1 MVMGLYCA
9 HARVLLHIGLHILF
23 TAMLGE
29 TINSSQYQLCEPLKC
44 GGGRSPEIRYP
55 FYIPG
60 KERGLC
66 GYPGF
71 EIICQG
77 TKTMYGHYSVERI
90 SYEEQ
95 SIQLVN
101 EYVMDAPCFTPRP
114 STFYPVNPIL
124 GHSYSFHPR
133 LRFFYNCTG
142 SFSFRYPT
150 IPVNCTSNPIYN
162 SFVALIHPNDP
173 YYQEGGACQS
183 SVEVP
188 VELKEGLSNQTIG
201 DVDYKELLKEGFI
214 LKWDL
219 LPEKNCQT
227 CRQSN
232 GRCGLSDEE
241 HFCCYC
247 PDGTRHHKDCNSSN
261 SGKRRLWLKIG
272 HGIGIGSLIIGLLSY
287 VIYLKRKNASH
298 KLHLRNNTSCPYS
311 NSDMGER
318 SVYFEVPIFTSS
330 ELEEATN
337 NFSASNE
344 LGDGG
349 FGTVY
354 YGKLRD
360 GREVAVKRLNQ
371 HSHLRVKQFMNEV
384 EILTRLRHKNL
395 VLLYGCTSRH
405 SHELLL
411 VYEYVSNGTVADHIH
426 SRKAKLS
433 MLPWHARMSIAIETA
448 TALAHLHASDI
459 IHRDVTTNNILLDSN
474 FSVKVADF
482 GLSRLF
488 PNDVSH
494 ISTSPQGTPGYV
506 DPEYYQCY
514 QLTEKSD
521 VYSFG
526 VVLIELISSKTAV
539 DVSRA
544 RHEINLA
551 NLAVNKIQKCAFSE
565 LIDPTLGF
573 ELDDEIYRMTTSVA
587 ELTFRCLQQDKEMR
601 PSMDEVLKELKV
613 IASGE
618 KAADEFVDVDGDEN
632 VLASP
637 PDYDDVQLLKNM
649 QLTRSP
655 VSVTQ
660 RWDSISS
667 RSAPSVQV

>member
-44 GGGRSPEIRYP
+44 GGGRSPEIRWSLP
-55 FYIPG
+55 VV
-60 KERGLC
+60 C
-66 GYPGF
+66 GD
-71 EIICQG
+71 
-77 TKTMYGHYSVERI
+77 
-90 SYEEQ
+90 EQ
-95 SIQLVN
+95 
-101 EYVMDAPCFTPRP
+101 
-114 STFYPVNPIL
+114 
-124 GHSYSFHPR
+124 
-133 LRFFYNCTG
+133 
-142 SFSFRYPT
+142 
-150 IPVNCTSNPIYN
+150 
-162 SFVALIHPNDP
+162 
-173 YYQEGGACQS
+173 
-183 SVEVP
+183 
-188 VELKEGLSNQTIG
+188 
-201 DVDYKELLKEGFI
+201 
-214 LKWDL
+214 
-219 LPEKNCQT
+219 
-227 CRQSN
+227 
-232 GRCGLSDEE
+232 

-247 PDGTRHHKDCNSSN
+247 PDGTHHHKDCNSSN
-261 SGKRRLWLKIG
+261 SGKRGMWLKIG
-272 HGIGIGSLIIGLLSY
+272 QGIGIGSLIIGLLSY

-298 KLHLRNNTSCPYS
+298 KPHLRNNTSCPYS

-354 YGKLRD
+354 Y
-360 GREVAVKRLNQ
+360 VAVKRLNQ

-426 SRKAKLS
+426 SRKAKLA

-448 TALAHLHASDI
+448 TALAHLHASEI

-551 NLAVNKIQKCAFSE
+551 NLAVNKIQKCAFSD
-565 LIDPTLGF
+565 LIDLTLGF

-587 ELTFRCLQQDKEMR
+587 ELAFRCLQQDKEMR

-618 KAADEFVDVDGDEN
+618 KAADEFVDVDDDEN

-660 RWDSISS
+660 IWDSISS
-667 RSAPSVQV
+667 CSAPSVQV